1 MEGGNF
7 SREWYQLK
15 GLASELTQMVFFSKF
30 KWPSPF
36 QHKKVSFSELMP
48 GEYTAVAITFA
59 GSLLLVS
66 AVGTPLLRTGA

>member
-1 MEGGNF
+1 
-7 SREWYQLK
+7 LK

-48 GEYTAVAITFA
+48 GESTAVAIPYEEV
-59 GSLLLVS
+59 SLLLNSIGRGRS
-66 AVGTPLLRTGA
+66 ATARALAQKSKILC